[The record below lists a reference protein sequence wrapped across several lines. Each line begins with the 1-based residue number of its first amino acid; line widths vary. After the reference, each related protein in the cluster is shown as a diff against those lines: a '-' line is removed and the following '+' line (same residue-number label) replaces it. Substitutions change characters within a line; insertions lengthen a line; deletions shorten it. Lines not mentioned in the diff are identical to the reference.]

1 MSKKNIVQVLL
12 IIGLIAA
19 AWNYYQSRQP
29 RFQAGQPAPAITFP
43 MTTGD
48 SLSLESFRGKTVL
61 IHFWGSWCGPCRQE
75 NPHLVALYQKYHPK
89 GLEIISISVERNQ
102 AGWEKAK
109 AELPWPY
116 HVLESGRFDGPAATL
131 FNVHQIPSLFLVNS
145 SGTIIGTNPSLPLLE
160 KMLAEQCI

>member
-48 SLSLESFRGKTVL
+48 SLSLGAPGVA
-61 IHFWGSWCGPCRQE
+61 
-75 NPHLVALYQKYHPK
+75 LVAKKIL
-89 GLEIISISVERNQ
+89 I
-102 AGWEKAK
+102 
-109 AELPWPY
+109 
-116 HVLESGRFDGPAATL
+116 
-131 FNVHQIPSLFLVNS
+131 
-145 SGTIIGTNPSLPLLE
+145 
-160 KMLAEQCI
+160 